1 MKSTNSPSCSGTAS
15 SFGARKKGSR
25 VTKTV
30 SRWYSDRLKQEIT
43 LVRWGHWGQ
52 PVLLFPT
59 AGGDAEEA
67 ERMHL
72 IGAIQPLIDG
82 RSDQGLCL

>member
-1 MKSTNSPSCSGTAS
+1 MI
-15 SFGARKKGSR
+15 
-25 VTKTV
+25 KTV

-59 AGGDAEEA
+59 AGGDAEEVA
-67 ERMHL
+67 EGVEAHGLAPFRSGL
-72 IGAIQPLIDG
+72 AGALPRLKGFRLEPRGDVA
-82 RSDQGLCL
+82 